1 MSENRP
7 QGRRKNVT
15 GQGKGV
21 FKRGDGLGT
30 GPVGGSG
37 AGGRFRPSSAGGRN
51 GGGKRSGG
59 GFNPLILIVLV
70 VLLLGGGGGL
80 SGLLGGSSDSSQSGT
95 GSQYGSGTGSQ
106 YGSGTQSGTGSQY
119 GSGTQSGTGSQYG
132 SGTQSGTGSQ
142 YSQMSPD
149 ELISSLFGG
158 NSSYSTG
165 WTDTT
170 AQTEQADA
178 TVVSGAREKRT
189 KILGGGRDT
198 VTLMI
203 YMCGTDLES
212 RSGMGTSDLQ
222 EMANASL
229 SDNVN
234 IIVYTGGCAS
244 WRTQGISNQ
253 VNQIW
258 QLKNGRL
265 IRLVENAGNGTMVD
279 PANLSSFI
287 QWCAANYPA
296 NRNELILWDHGG
308 GSVSGYG
315 YDEKYKRKGSMS
327 LAGINKALKDGGV
340 TFDFI
345 GFDACLM
352 ATVETAL
359 MLDQYADYMIASEE
373 TEPGVGWYYTNWLS
387 RLSQNTSMPTVE
399 LGKLIVDDFVAEC
412 ARKCSGQQTTLSVTD
427 LAELSYTVPDKITD
441 FSESMSSL
449 ISGNAYSTVS
459 NARNQTREFARS
471 SRIDQID
478 LIHFAKNLGNTE
490 GAALAD
496 ALLGAVK
503 YNRTSSNMTN
513 AYGLSIYFPY
523 KNASYVDSIVN
534 TYGQIGMDSA
544 YAKCI
549 QQFASM
555 ETYGQAASGGTGS
568 PLFSLLGEMTGQ
580 SASSSY
586 GDYDALSALLGQFLG
601 SDFSSIS
608 GLGSSNTGF
617 LTGRSVDPDEAA
629 LYISENQLDASALV
643 WEETDDGSYV
653 LNMSEEQWALVH
665 ELEKNVFF
673 DDGEGYIDMGL
684 DDQFSFDDNGN
695 LVADTE
701 RTWLAINEQ
710 PVPYYHMS
718 TVYDGDDWSI
728 TGRVPALLNDERVN
742 LIIVF
747 DTENPDGYIAGAAP
761 VYMEDETETVAKNM
775 TELNA
780 GDTLDFL
787 CDYYTYDG
795 AYDDSYLMGDQMTV
809 TDDMQISDVFLPEGD
824 VRLTYRLT
832 DIYNRAYWTEALTL
846 S

>member
-7 QGRRKNVT
+7 QGRKKNVT
-15 GQGKGV
+15 GQGKDV
-21 FKRGDGLGT
+21 YKRGDGLGT
-30 GPVGGSG
+30 GPVGDSG
-37 AGGRFRPSSAGGRN
+37 AGGSFRPTPDSGRNTGGR
-51 GGGKRSGG
+51 RSGG
-59 GFNPLILIVLV
+59 GFNPLILIILA

-80 SGLLGGSSDSSQSGT
+80 SGLLGGSSGGSQAGG
-95 GSQYGSGTGSQ
+95 GSQYS
-106 YGSGTQSGTGSQY
+106 SGTQSGTGSQY

-132 SGTQSGTGSQ
+132 SGTQSAN
-142 YSQMSPD
+142 D
-149 ELISSLFGG
+149 LFSSLFGG

-170 AQTEQADA
+170 AQNAQADT
-178 TVVSGAREKRT
+178 TVASGARAKRT
-189 KILGGGRDT
+189 QILGNGRDK

-234 IIVYTGGCAS
+234 VIVYTGGCAS

-279 PANLSSFI
+279 PANLTAFI
-287 QWCAANYPA
+287 KWCAANYPA

-315 YDEKYKRKGSMS
+315 YDEKYKRQGSMS

-387 RLSQNTSMPTVE
+387 RLSQNTSIPTVE
-399 LGKLIVDDFVAEC
+399 LGKLIVDDFVSEC

-427 LAELSYTVPDKITD
+427 LAELSHTVPSRITD
-441 FSESMSSL
+441 FSESVSSL
-449 ISGNAYSTVS
+449 IAGNAYSTVS

-478 LIHFAKNLGNTE
+478 LIHFAQNLGTAE
-490 GAALAD
+490 GSALAK
-496 ALLGAVK
+496 ALNGAVK

-523 KNASYVDSIVN
+523 KNASYVDTIVN

-568 PLFSLLGEMTGQ
+568 PLFSLLGEMSGQ
-580 SASSSY
+580 SSSSSY
-586 GDYDALSALLGQFLG
+586 GNSDALSALLEQFLG

-608 GLGSSNTGF
+608 GLGSGNTGF
-617 LTGRSVDPDEAA
+617 LSGRSVDPGEAA
-629 LYISENQLDASALV
+629 IYISENQLDASGLV
-643 WEETDDGSYV
+643 WEEKESGEYV
-653 LNMSEEQWALVH
+653 LNMSEDQWALVH
-665 ELEKNVFF
+665 DLEKNVFF

-684 DDQFSFDDNGN
+684 DDQFSFDDEGN

-710 PVPYYHMS
+710 PVPYYHLS
-718 TVYDGDDWSI
+718 TVYNGDDWSI
-728 TGRVPALLNDERVN
+728 MGRVPALLNDERVN
-742 LIIVF
+742 LILVF
-747 DTENPDGYIAGAAP
+747 DTEHPDGYIAGAAP
-761 VYMEDETETVAKNM
+761 EYLEDETETLAKNM
-775 TELNA
+775 TELNE

-795 AYDDSYLMGDQMTV
+795 TYDDSYLMGDQMKV
-809 TDDMQISDVFLPEGD
+809 TDDMQISDVYLPEGD
-824 VRLTYRLT
+824 VRLTYRFT
-832 DIYNRAYWTEALTL
+832 DIYNRAYWTDALTL